1 MNASIASI
9 RRYLKCIQSCEHIIS
24 LSIRYSGTAISG
36 IKVDYIAPYK
46 YVIGRIPQPQKSG
59 AENFENAKFGTA
71 AIWKKL
77 TCSSWLNISF

>member
-1 MNASIASI
+1 MNTSTASI

-46 YVIGRIPQPQKSG
+46 YVLGRLPQPKQSEAG
-59 AENFENAKFGTA
+59 SLDNTRFGTT

-77 TCSSWLNISF
+77 TCSSWSSISF